1 MSYEFLDINITI
13 QEQTLFQTPRW
24 GENSHR
30 RHHPIVDAAL
40 WRQVCANSPLPPSAQ
55 DPSFSFFKPMAQ
67 LARCIILDSSLAE
80 DVCGSEVLLL

>member
-13 QEQTLFQTPRW
+13 QEQTLYQTPPWERI
-24 GENSHR
+24 
-30 RHHPIVDAAL
+30 PIVDTAL

-55 DPSFSFFKPMAQ
+55 DPSFSFFKPIAQ
-67 LARCIILDSSLAE
+67 PARCIILDSSLAE